1 LFGECVRRETG
12 LTGEGLD
19 DGLCCLDLSSQLRAV
34 YVFVWEV
41 SKEPGLHLHWIEA
54 TTGDIHKV
62 RRHQRPG
69 LDIPVNRTHQ
79 AKEYYEW
86 AGLLKK
92 VCTMY
97 ECINGTLCALHKY
110 INLMHTESC

>member
-1 LFGECVRRETG
+1 M
-12 LTGEGLD
+12 
-19 DGLCCLDLSSQLRAV
+19 
-34 YVFVWEV
+34 FVWEV

-54 TTGDIHKV
+54 ITGDIHKV

-97 ECINGTLCALHKY
+97 ECILNKWYPMYTAQVH
-110 INLMHTESC
+110 